1 MPGFFLGGGA
11 VQQGFYPVPGP
22 DFFWGGGG
30 LVRKDLTMYHGRIPS
45 LPSSRIAAK
54 GPGRRPQPKSQG
66 HISSGFYKQIQ
77 HRAPRSPS
85 GILCSVL
92 WHTSYVVDGKNLGEV
107 GFPPVPLPPFLPRG
121 GGYEPKNMP
130 DSTSHLPSGSHKKA
144 LGENST
150 SIILRAWAESIRKSV
165 GIHLCSQVLDFP
177 ATCLG
182 FSNILPNEL
191 VMGFEEQLQADS
203 RREEKREE
211 RGE

>member
-1 MPGFFLGGGA
+1 MPTLRGLWKSSYVLVGKSSCFTPLPRGGRICTMPGFFLGGGL
-11 VQQGFYPVPGP
+11 FSK
-22 DFFWGGGG
+22 DFTLYQARIFSGGGG

-107 GFPPVPLPPFLPRG
+107 GFPPVPLCPHSFPEVEVMTRKTCPTRLR
-121 GGYEPKNMP
+121 
-130 DSTSHLPSGSHKKA
+130 TCHRA
-144 LGENST
+144 LT
-150 SIILRAWAESIRKSV
+150 KRLLVKTR
-165 GIHLCSQVLDFP
+165 QV
-177 ATCLG
+177 
-182 FSNILPNEL
+182 
-191 VMGFEEQLQADS
+191 
-203 RREEKREE
+203 
-211 RGE
+211 